1 MNVFKLVLSTNEK
14 RLMFKMHMPD
24 EWGGGVN
31 LKL

>member
-24 EWGGGVN
+24 EWGEGG
-31 LKL
+31 